1 MTTEPESQSDGT
13 RQKVRLTPGAIG
25 WSVFQGGRDPY
36 VILLTIYVFAPY
48 FATVVVGDAIRGQA
62 LLASISTI
70 SGLIVAATAPVLGAS
85 IDQIGKRKPLLMIIT
100 WLMIP
105 MIAALWFTKPVGGL
119 GIPATAM
126 LLGTISLLFA
136 YGEMIHNSL
145 LTTAASP
152 REAPYASGLALSAG
166 NFFSVFSLTFVLI
179 AFVLPGKVDWGFVP
193 AKPMFGLST
202 AQHEPDRIVA
212 LISAGLFMILS
223 IPLMLFTPD
232 APASQT
238 KLMDALK
245 GGFNGLKDTIAT
257 LRGEKDVAVYL
268 GSRMIFA
275 DGMTALLTF
284 GGVYAAGVMHWGV
297 LEMLVYGLLLSIFAV
312 FGGFC
317 GAWMDDLIGPKRS
330 VQVSVGASIL
340 CLVGQLGMGRDKVLF
355 FFPFDPAAHAPL
367 WNGPMFR
374 TLPEVLY
381 LIIGFGTAIFVT
393 AHYASSRTLLTRLAP
408 PSKLASFFGLYALS
422 GTATVWLG
430 SMLVNLATR
439 TFHTQQAG
447 FAPIALLLV
456 VGFIGMFFV
465 KGGGVQR

>member
-1 MTTEPESQSDGT
+1 
-13 RQKVRLTPGAIG
+13 
-25 WSVFQGGRDPY
+25 
-36 VILLTIYVFAPY
+36 
-48 FATVVVGDAIRGQA
+48 
-62 LLASISTI
+62 
-70 SGLIVAATAPVLGAS
+70 
-85 IDQIGKRKPLLMIIT
+85 
-100 WLMIP
+100 
-105 MIAALWFTKPVGGL
+105 
-119 GIPATAM
+119 
-126 LLGTISLLFA
+126 
-136 YGEMIHNSL
+136 
-145 LTTAASP
+145 
-152 REAPYASGLALSAG
+152 
-166 NFFSVFSLTFVLI
+166 
-179 AFVLPGKVDWGFVP
+179 
-193 AKPMFGLST
+193 
-202 AQHEPDRIVA
+202 
-212 LISAGLFMILS
+212 
-223 IPLMLFTPD
+223 
-232 APASQT
+232 
-238 KLMDALK
+238 
-245 GGFNGLKDTIAT
+245 
-257 LRGEKDVAVYL
+257 
-268 GSRMIFA
+268 
-275 DGMTALLTF
+275 LLTF